1 MAGIGWRHP
10 HYGELLTR
18 HPKLDFVEVHSEN
31 FFAAG
36 GAALSVLLQG
46 REHYELSLHGVGLS
60 LGSAMGLDPWHLDQL
75 AALVHTTQPLRVSDH
90 ACFARVQSNRNP
102 ATVHAADLLPIP
114 FTSASLDVL
123 CSNVNQVQ
131 DALGRSIAVENL
143 SAYVTWPW
151 PTAAYSYE
159 PTHAPTD
166 ASLRNAEDECLQ
178 AVQIETEFLNQLSQ
192 RTGCQLLVDLNNV
205 YVNAL
210 NAQKRLAAF
219 NHEALSAAALNAALA
234 HSMAWVR
241 GISPQHIAEIHLAGH
256 QDTGA
261 WVVDDHGS
269 RVCDPV
275 WTLYQQAAACWQGQL
290 LQPELQRLSSI
301 TLIEWDTDIPELEV
315 LLQEAARA
323 DALAQSS
330 TTPTA
335 TNGTRA

>member
-18 HPKLDFVEVHSEN
+18 RPQLDFVEVHSEN
-31 FFAAG
+31 FFVAG

-46 REHYELSLHGVGLS
+46 REYYELSLHGVGLS

-131 DALGRSIAVENL
+131 ERLGRSIAVENL

-151 PTAAYSYE
+151 PTAANHAS
-159 PTHAPTD
+159 THAPTD
-166 ASLRNAEDECLQ
+166 TSLRKAEDECLQ
-178 AVQIETEFLNQLSQ
+178 AVQIETEFLNQLSE

-219 NHEALSAAALNAALA
+219 NHEALSAAALDAALA

-290 LQPELQRLSSI
+290 PQSLSSI
-301 TLIEWDTDIPELEV
+301 TLIEWDTDIPALDV

-330 TTPTA
+330 TGLSAA
-335 TNGTRA
+335 TGAPL

>member
-18 HPKLDFVEVHSEN
+18 CPQLDFVEVHSEN

-90 ACFARVQSNRNP
+90 ACFARVRSDHG
-102 ATVHAADLLPIP
+102 AGTVHAADLLPIP

-131 DALGRSIAVENL
+131 DRLSLSIAVENL
-143 SAYVTWPW
+143 SAYVAW
-151 PTAAYSYE
+151 PTQSTASDDDTHEAERAALE
-159 PTHAPTD
+159 
-166 ASLRNAEDECLQ
+166 

-210 NAQKRLAAF
+210 NAQKRRTP
-219 NHEALSAAALNAALA
+219 NNDEALSAVALDTALA
-234 HSMAWVR
+234 HSLAWVR
-241 GISPQHIAEIHLAGH
+241 GISAQAIGEIHLAGH

-275 WTLYQQAAACWQGQL
+275 WTLYQQALACWQGQL
-290 LQPELQRLSSI
+290 PPSLSSLSSM
-301 TLIEWDTDIPELEV
+301 TLIEWDTDIPALDV

-335 TNGTRA
+335 TKETSA